1 MKKFFKYSLQTLL
14 LVAAFSF
21 NACQEAFEELPQPDE
36 QQTINASSSTAKL
49 IENTASYDGSF
60 DNIVDGASC
69 FALEFPYSVRAN
81 GVEITIES
89 KEGLHLIEE
98 IFDEL
103 VDDEDF
109 LEIIFPIVIT
119 LADFTEVEIAGIDD
133 LRELAA
139 QCVEG
144 GEDDDIECIDFVYPI
159 TIYTFDINE
168 VETGSVTVE
177 SDKDLRTFFAGL
189 DDNDLIGIDF
199 PVAMELY
206 DGTKIEVRSNAEL
219 ANAIEMAKEAC
230 DEDDDDDYNDDDFTQ
245 ERLENLLVE
254 CPWLIHEVIRDEVN
268 QSDQYFEYV
277 MNFTEDGGVT
287 VKDRMGNSLMGG
299 WSTRVTDHGILLNLE
314 FDVLV
319 DFNLEWFVYEIGEG
333 KIKLYAEG
341 GNRIIMHSVCD
352 LFDTDPNTLREILKE
367 CNWVIKKVIKDGQEI
382 DRLLGYEFNFLPE
395 GLPLGTVTLS
405 NGQNTSEGLW
415 EITTNEQGRLV
426 MAIDMPSEEGVYFE
440 WPLSDLRNDRLKF
453 KVEEIGYE
461 LVLQR
466 VCDDNA
472 NDGDVAEIRTF
483 MMQGDWVVAEYVDGE
498 IDKTDNYVGYT
509 FDFMAN
515 NLINTT
521 SSEMGVSYPGLW
533 RVLRNSDG
541 KLKVYLNFG
550 EVDILDELTEDW
562 VFDSITDNKIIL
574 KDVSDDPGTMEK
586 VSTLIFQRIPT
597 TP

>member
-14 LVAAFSF
+14 LVVAFSF

-36 QQTINASSSTAKL
+36 LQTINASSSTAKL
-49 IENTASYDGSF
+49 IENTASNDGSF

-81 GVEITIES
+81 GIEITIES

-103 VDDEDF
+103 EGDEDF

-119 LADFTEVEIAGIDD
+119 RADFTTMEIEGIDHLRD
-133 LRELAA
+133 LAKE
-139 QCVEG
+139 CIEG

-159 TIYTFDINE
+159 TIYTFDLNE

-199 PVAMELY
+199 PVALELY
-206 DGTKIEVRSNAEL
+206 DGTKMEVRNNAEL
-219 ANAIEMAKEAC
+219 ANAIEMAKHAC

-254 CPWLIHEVIRDEVN
+254 CPWLIHEVVRDEVN

-277 MNFTEDGGVT
+277 MNFTEDGAVN
-287 VKDRMGNSLMGG
+287 VKDRMGNNITGV
-299 WSTRVTDHGILLNLE
+299 WSTRVTDHGILIKLE

-319 DFNLEWFVYEIGEG
+319 DFNLEWFVYELGEG

-341 GNRIIMHSVCD
+341 GNRIIMNIACD
-352 LFDTDPNTLREILKE
+352 LFNTDPNTLREILNE
-367 CNWVIKKVIKDGQEI
+367 CSWVIKKVKNQGEEI
-382 DRLLGYEFNFLPE
+382 DRLLGYEFNFMPE
-395 GLPLGTVTLS
+395 GLPVGTVTLS
-405 NGQNTSEGLW
+405 NGQNTSEGTW

-426 MAIDMPSEEGVYFE
+426 MAINMPSENGVYFE

-453 KVEEIGYE
+453 EVEDIGYE

-466 VCDDNA
+466 VCDDN
-472 NDGDVAEIRTF
+472 NDDGDVTEIRNF
-483 MMQGDWVVAEYVDGE
+483 MMDGDWTVALYEDGE
-498 IDKTDNYVGYT
+498 MNETENYMGYN
-509 FDFMAN
+509 FNFMAN
-515 NLINTT
+515 HLISTT
-521 SSEMGVSYPGLW
+521 LSETGVSYPGLW

-550 EVDILDELTEDW
+550 DVNPLAELTDDW
-562 VFDSITDNKIIL
+562 EWVPNMDGNIKL
-574 KDVSDDPGTMEK
+574 RHVSVSNDGLTEK
-586 VSTLIFQRIPT
+586 VSTLIFERQ
-597 TP
+597 

>member
-49 IENTASYDGSF
+49 IENTASNDGSF

-69 FALEFPYSVRAN
+69 FAIEFPYTVKVN
-81 GVEITIES
+81 GIEITIES

-103 VDDEDF
+103 EDDEDI

-119 LADFTEVEIAGIDD
+119 LADFTVIEIAGIDD
-133 LRELAA
+133 LRELAQ

-168 VETGSVTVE
+168 VETGSVTLE
-177 SDKDLRTFFAGL
+177 SDKDLRIFFDGL
-189 DDNDLIGIDF
+189 DNNDLIGIDF

-219 ANAIEMAKEAC
+219 ANAIEMAKHAC
-230 DEDDDDDYNDDDFTQ
+230 DEDDDNDYNDDDFTQ
-245 ERLENLLVE
+245 ERLESLLVE
-254 CPWLIHEVIRDEVN
+254 CPWLIHEVIRDELN

-287 VKDRMGNSLMGG
+287 VKDRMGNNLMGA
-299 WSTRVTDHGILLNLE
+299 WSTRVTDHGVLINLE

-319 DFNLEWFVYEIGEG
+319 DFNLEWFVYDIGEG
-333 KIKLYAEG
+333 MIKLYAEG
-341 GNRIIMHSVCD
+341 GNRIIMKSVCD
-352 LFDTDPNTLREILKE
+352 LFNTDPNTLREILKE
-367 CNWVIKKVIKDGQEI
+367 CSWVIKKVKNQGEEI

-395 GLPLGTVTLS
+395 GVVTLG
-405 NGQNTSEGLW
+405 NGENTSEGTW
-415 EITTNEQGRLV
+415 EIAMNEQGRLV
-426 MAIDMPSEEGVYFE
+426 MSITIGSEPGVNFE
-440 WPLSDLRNDRLKF
+440 WPLSDLRNDRLRF

-461 LVLQR
+461 LILQR

-472 NDGDVAEIRTF
+472 NDGDVVEIRTI
-483 MMQGDWVVAEYVDGE
+483 MMEGDWIVSLYEDGVMN
-498 IDKTDNYVGYT
+498 KTENYIGYT
-509 FDFMAN
+509 FDFMTN

-521 SSEMGVSYPGLW
+521 LSETGVSYPGLW

-562 VFDSITDNKIIL
+562 ELDSITNDKIIL
-574 KDVSDDPGTMEK
+574 KDVSDDAGTMEK
-586 VSTLIFQRIPT
+586 VSTLIFVRPQT

>member
-1 MKKFFKYSLQTLL
+1 MKKFFKYSLQILL

-36 QQTINASSSTAKL
+36 LQTINASSSTAKL
-49 IENTASYDGSF
+49 IENTASNDGSF

-69 FALEFPYSVRAN
+69 FALEFPYTVRAN
-81 GVEITIES
+81 GIEITIES

-103 VDDEDF
+103 EYDEDF
-109 LEIIFPIVIT
+109 LEIIFPVVIT
-119 LADFTEVEIAGIDD
+119 LADFTEIEIAGIDD
-133 LRELAA
+133 LREVA
-139 QCVEG
+139 QECVEG
-144 GEDDDIECIDFVYPI
+144 GADDDIECIDFVYPI

-199 PVAMELY
+199 PVALELY
-206 DGTKIEVRSNAEL
+206 DGTKMEVRNNAEL

-230 DEDDDDDYNDDDFTQ
+230 DEDDDNDYNDDDFTQ

-367 CNWVIKKVIKDGQEI
+367 CSWVIKKVKNQGVEI

-395 GLPLGTVTLS
+395 GIVTLG
-405 NGQNTSEGLW
+405 NGENTSEGTW
-415 EITTNEQGRLV
+415 EITMNEQGRLV
-426 MAIDMPSEEGVYFE
+426 MSITMGSEPGVNFE

-466 VCDDNA
+466 VCDDNV
-472 NDGDVAEIRTF
+472 NDGDVAEIRNF
-483 MMQGDWVVAEYVDGE
+483 MMDGDWVVAEYVDGE
-498 IDKTDNYVGYT
+498 MDETENYMGYT
-509 FDFMAN
+509 FNFMAN
-515 NLINTT
+515 HLINTT
-521 SSEMGVSYPGLW
+521 LSDMGVSYPGLW

-562 VFDSITDNKIIL
+562 EFVSISNDQIVL

-586 VSTLIFQRIPT
+586 VSTLIFQRQQT

>member
-49 IENTASYDGSF
+49 IENTASKDGSF

-69 FALEFPYSVRAN
+69 FAIEFPYTVKAN
-81 GVEITIES
+81 GIEITIES

-103 VDDEDF
+103 EDDEDF

-119 LADFTEVEIAGIDD
+119 LADFTVIEIAGIDD
-133 LRELAA
+133 LRELAQ

-177 SDKDLRTFFAGL
+177 SDKDLRIFFEGL
-189 DDNDLIGIDF
+189 DENDLIGIDF

-219 ANAIEMAKEAC
+219 ANAIEMAKNAC
-230 DEDDDDDYNDDDFTQ
+230 DEDDDNDYNDDDFTQ
-245 ERLENLLVE
+245 ERLESLLVE
-254 CPWLIHEVIRDEVN
+254 CPWLINEVIRDEIN

-277 MNFTEDGGVT
+277 MNFSEDGAVT
-287 VKDRMGNSLMGG
+287 VKDRMGNNLMGA
-299 WSTRVTDHGILLNLE
+299 WSTRLTDHGVLINLE

-352 LFDTDPNTLREILKE
+352 LFNTDPNTLREILKE
-367 CNWVIKKVIKDGQEI
+367 CSWVIKKVKNQGVEI

-395 GLPLGTVTLS
+395 GVVTLG
-405 NGQNTSEGLW
+405 NGENTSEGTW
-415 EITTNEQGRLV
+415 EITMNEQGRLV
-426 MAIDMPSEEGVYFE
+426 MSITMGSEPEVNFE

-453 KVEEIGYE
+453 KVEEIDYE

-472 NDGDVAEIRTF
+472 NDGDVAEIRTI
-483 MMQGDWVVAEYVDGE
+483 MMEGDWVVAEYVDGE
-498 IDKTDNYVGYT
+498 IDETDNYIGYN
-509 FDFMAN
+509 FNFMAN
-515 NLINTT
+515 HLINTT
-521 SSEMGVSYPGLW
+521 VSEMGVSYPGLW
-533 RVLRNSDG
+533 RVLRNSDS

-562 VFDSITDNKIIL
+562 ELDSITNDKIIL
-574 KDVSDDPGTMEK
+574 KDVSDDDGTLK
-586 VSTLIFQRIPT
+586 VVSTLIFVRPQT

>member
-14 LVAAFSF
+14 LVMAFSF

-49 IENTASYDGSF
+49 IEDTASKDGSF
-60 DNIVDGASC
+60 DNIVDEASC
-69 FALEFPYSVRAN
+69 FALEFPYTVKAN
-81 GVEITIES
+81 GVTITIES
-89 KEGLHLIEE
+89 EEGLYLIEE
-98 IFDEL
+98 VFDQL
-103 VDDEDF
+103 DGDENI

-119 LADFTEVEIAGIDD
+119 LADYTVMEIEGIDQ
-133 LRELAA
+133 LRNLAKE
-139 QCVEG
+139 CIEG
-144 GEDDDIECIDFVYPI
+144 GQDDDIECIDFVYPI
-159 TIYTFDINE
+159 TIYTFDLNE

-219 ANAIEMAKEAC
+219 ANALEMAKEAC
-230 DEDDDDDYNDDDFTQ
+230 DEDDDNNYNDDDFTQ

-254 CPWLIHEVIRDEVN
+254 CPWLIHEVVRDEVN
-268 QSDQYFEYV
+268 QTDQYFEYL

-287 VKDRMGNSLMGG
+287 VKDRMGNSLMGT
-299 WSTRVTDHGILLNLE
+299 WSTRVTDNGILIKLE

-319 DFNLEWFVYEIGEG
+319 DFNLEWFVYELGEG

-341 GNRIIMHSVCD
+341 GNRIIMNIACD
-352 LFDTDPNTLREILKE
+352 LFNTDPNTLREILNE
-367 CNWVIKKVIKDGQEI
+367 CSWVIKKVKNQGEEI

-395 GLPLGTVTLS
+395 GLPVGTVTLG
-405 NGQNTSEGLW
+405 NGVNTSEGTW

-426 MAIDMPSEEGVYFE
+426 MAITMGSEPGVSFQ

-453 KVEEIGYE
+453 EVEDIGYE

-466 VCDDNA
+466 VCDDNN
-472 NDGDVAEIRTF
+472 NDGDVPEIRNF
-483 MMQGDWVVAEYVDGE
+483 MMGGDWMVALYEDGE
-498 IDKTDNYVGYT
+498 MNETENYMGYN
-509 FDFMAN
+509 FNFMAN
-515 NLINTT
+515 HLISTT
-521 SSEMGVSYPGLW
+521 LSETGASYPGLW

-550 EVDILDELTEDW
+550 DVNPLAELTDDW
-562 VFDSITDNKIIL
+562 EWVPTMDGSIKL
-574 KDVSDDPGTMEK
+574 RHVSISNDGLTEK
-586 VSTLIFQRIPT
+586 VSTLIFERQ
-597 TP
+597 

>member
-1 MKKFFKYSLQTLL
+1 MKKFFKYSLQILL

-36 QQTINASSSTAKL
+36 LQTINASSSTAKL
-49 IENTASYDGSF
+49 IENTASNDGSF

-69 FALEFPYSVRAN
+69 FALEFPYTVRAN
-81 GVEITIES
+81 GIEITIES

-103 VDDEDF
+103 EYDEDF
-109 LEIIFPIVIT
+109 LEIIFPVVIT
-119 LADFTEVEIAGIDD
+119 LADFTEIEIAGIDD
-133 LRELAA
+133 LREVA
-139 QCVEG
+139 QECVEG
-144 GEDDDIECIDFVYPI
+144 GADDDIECIDFVYPI

-199 PVAMELY
+199 PVTLELY
-206 DGTKIEVRSNAEL
+206 DGTKMEVRNNAEL

-230 DEDDDDDYNDDDFTQ
+230 DEDDDNDYNDDDFTQ

-367 CNWVIKKVIKDGQEI
+367 CSWVIKKVKNQGEEI

-395 GLPLGTVTLS
+395 GIVTLG
-405 NGQNTSEGLW
+405 NGQNTSEGTW
-415 EITTNEQGRLV
+415 EITMNEQGRLV
-426 MAIDMPSEEGVYFE
+426 MSITMGSEPGVNFE

-466 VCDDNA
+466 VCDDNV
-472 NDGDVAEIRTF
+472 NDGDVAEIRNF
-483 MMQGDWVVAEYVDGE
+483 MMDGDWVVAEYVDGE
-498 IDKTDNYVGYT
+498 MDETENYMGYT
-509 FDFMAN
+509 FNFMAN
-515 NLINTT
+515 HLINTT
-521 SSEMGVSYPGLW
+521 LSDMGVSYPGLW

-562 VFDSITDNKIIL
+562 EFVSISNDQIVL

-586 VSTLIFQRIPT
+586 VSTLIFQRQQT

>member
-1 MKKFFKYSLQTLL
+1 MKKFFKYSLQTLF

-49 IENTASYDGSF
+49 IENTASKDGSF

-69 FALEFPYSVRAN
+69 FALEFPYTVRAN

-103 VDDEDF
+103 EDDEDF

-119 LADFTEVEIAGIDD
+119 LADFTEIEIAGIDD
-133 LRELAA
+133 LRELAEE
-139 QCVEG
+139 CVEG

-199 PVAMELY
+199 PVTMELY
-206 DGTKIEVRSNAEL
+206 NGEKIEIRNNAEL

-245 ERLENLLVE
+245 ERLESLLVE

-277 MNFTEDGGVT
+277 MNFTEDGNVT
-287 VKDRMGNSLMGG
+287 VKDRMGNSLMGA
-299 WSTRVTDHGILLNLE
+299 WSTRVSDHGILINLE

-367 CNWVIKKVIKDGQEI
+367 CNWVIKKVKNQGEEI

-395 GLPLGTVTLS
+395 GLPVGTVTLS
-405 NGQNTSEGLW
+405 NGQNTSEGTW
-415 EITTNEQGRLV
+415 EITMNEQGRLV
-426 MAIDMPSEEGVYFE
+426 MSITMGSEPGVNFE
-440 WPLSDLRNDRLKF
+440 WPLSDLKNDRLKF

-472 NDGDVAEIRTF
+472 NDGDVAEIRNF
-483 MMQGDWVVAEYVDGE
+483 MMGGDWVVALYEDGE
-498 IDKTDNYVGYT
+498 MNETENYMGYT
-509 FDFMAN
+509 FNFMAN

-521 SSEMGVSYPGLW
+521 LSDMGVSYPGLW

-562 VFDSITDNKIIL
+562 EFVSISNDQIVL

-586 VSTLIFQRIPT
+586 VSTLIFQRQQT